1 MGARNEKK
9 LCQPKDITLKNT
21 SAENEVDPKSFLGLD
36 RFLVNVHT
44 PFWEIFWIITRKYM
58 KSKDFM

>member
-21 SAENEVDPKSFLGLD
+21 SAENEVDPKPFLGLD

-44 PFWEIFWIITRKYM
+44 PF
-58 KSKDFM
+58 